1 MKHSPLSRCLGGH
14 HFWKGS
20 IADCALEGA
29 IKSKKDADTV
39 KVLNGLKETLL
50 SYRAAGKPVGLT
62 GDDWGV
68 GDIPDC
74 KSEAGGTGKM
84 SACAVGS
91 SFGNANPN
99 LYNRNV
105 KKRAQ

>member
-1 MKHSPLSRCLGGH
+1 MQKKNCSAETSKILEVL
-14 HFWKGS
+14 K
-20 IADCALEGA
+20 AD
-29 IKSKKDADTV
+29 
-39 KVLNGLKETLL
+39 LL

-74 KSEAGGTGKM
+74 KKESGGKGKM

-105 KKRAQ
+105 QKQSFLVIGD

>member
-1 MKHSPLSRCLGGH
+1 MYCASINAGALRK
-14 HFWKGS
+14 KNGS
-20 IADCALEGA
+20 
-29 IKSKKDADTV
+29 ADTA
-39 KVLNGLKETLL
+39 KILETLKADLL

-68 GDIPDC
+68 GEVPDC
-74 KSEAGGTGKM
+74 KKEKGGVGKM

-105 KKRAQ
+105 KQ